1 MVVKN
6 GLVYY
11 QEWIDLLREMVMK
24 LPEVPNLH
32 SFKILC
38 SDDPEVDFF
47 NNIIHLQVSF
57 SHHYLMTLHMLMCI
71 SFPG

>member
-1 MVVKN
+1 MVLKN
-6 GLVYY
+6 GWVCP
-11 QEWIDLLREMVMK
+11 QEWIDLLREMVLK

-57 SHHYLMTLHMLMCI
+57 SYHFLVGLHMLMCI

>member
-1 MVVKN
+1 MVLKN
-6 GLVYY
+6 GLMYH
-11 QEWIDLLREMVMK
+11 QEWIDLLREMVLK

-47 NNIIHLQVSF
+47 NNIIHLQVSL
-57 SHHYLMTLHMLMCI
+57 SHHFLMGSIC
-71 SFPG
+71 